1 MSKEQKASGSSEKV
15 GKLAALTITVTT
27 DSSRVTFT
35 PVDPITLPQ
44 APPTCSYYSQAES
57 FQVCEGGKT

>member
-15 GKLAALTITVTT
+15 GKLAALNITVTT
-27 DSSRVTFT
+27 DPSRLTFT

-44 APPTCSYYSQAES
+44 APPTCSYYSQTES